1 MDSLVLLSFR
11 IALLVLLWFF
21 IFMAMRAMR
30 RDTNAAAGVPAQ
42 GRGRPKGKKGAG
54 GAAAAVPLAAPPR
67 KRGEPAR
74 SLSIVE
80 GPLKGSHME
89 VSTLDDVVMGRSPD
103 CTFVLGDDYA
113 SGRHARLFRRGNDWF
128 VEDLDSRNG
137 TFVGGNRIDQPE
149 RVEVG
154 SDIKLGRTTVRL
166 VS

>member
-1 MDSLVLLSFR
+1 MDSIVLLSFR

-21 IFMAMRAMR
+21 IFMAMRTMR
-30 RDTNAAAGVPAQ
+30 RDVNAAAGVSP
-42 GRGRPKGKKGAG
+42 RRSKGKG
-54 GAAAAVPLAAPPR
+54 GVAASAAAPPPAPPR
-67 KRGEPAR
+67 KRGEQAR
-74 SLSIVE
+74 ALSIVD

-89 VSTLDDVVMGRSPD
+89 ITSLQDVVMGRSPD

-166 VS
+166 IP